1 MKRFLQKIVTF
12 LYQNQNKR
20 RSPRLPKRQGSSSGF
35 TLIELLVA
43 ALIASVMVTVMLT
56 FLVGVLESDRK
67 ETAKSN
73 AQEELQAAIGY
84 ISDDLQEA
92 IYIYG
97 STGLAGIN
105 SQLPHTQTDTANEC
119 NTNGTSTC
127 TPILVFWKRFVY
139 NPSTESKY
147 SNATAIY
154 SNPADPKEYLGCMP
168 YSGIA
173 ADLTACKT
181 SAATANGRAFGKE
194 TYAYSLI
201 AYYLK
206 DDSANSTD
214 TWSKTA
220 RILRWEIKDG
230 YLAYCS
236 NSSSLSNTS
245 GTITSPTGCP
255 PVANLSVRANSPL
268 IETATPGIYQADS
281 NVYFI
286 LPSQGFNSPDFLT
299 DGAIDSWKKFANYS
313 FDTTNPQ
320 NSRYVT
326 LVDFM
331 DDTAYATTQGG
342 NLEATGTGTITA
354 AATSG
359 IKIPIGKNNT
369 AGGNLD
375 CNDPSVGVGISL
387 AGTVTERVPAD
398 FADTT
403 INPSGLS
410 SFYLCVAPSKVTTRI
425 YMRGNA
431 IARLATPAIAR
442 DRRLPNTN
450 NNTFFPTADV
460 RSFGRSA
467 INLGRS

>member
-1 MKRFLQKIVTF
+1 MKRFLQKIVA
-12 LYQNQNKR
+12 LQHQNKNHNQNKR

-35 TLIELLVA
+35 TLLELLVA
-43 ALIASVMVTVMLT
+43 ALMASIMVVVMLS
-56 FLVGVLESDRK
+56 FLVGVLDSDRK

-73 AQEELQAAIGY
+73 AQEELQAAIAY
-84 ISDDLQEA
+84 MSDDLQEA

-97 STGLAGIN
+97 STGIAGIN
-105 SQLPHTQTDTANEC
+105 SELPHTQSDAANEC

-127 TPILVFWKRFVY
+127 TPILVFWKRFTY
-139 NPSTESKY
+139 TPSTQSKY
-147 SNATAIY
+147 SAT
-154 SNPADPKEYLGCMP
+154 PAAAAERLGCMP

-173 ADLTACKT
+173 ADLAACQA
-181 SAATANGRAFGKE
+181 SATPFGKE
-194 TYAYSLI
+194 TYAYSLV

-206 DDSANSTD
+206 DDHANPSD
-214 TWSKTA
+214 SGWSNTA

-236 NSSSLSNTS
+236 NSSVVSNTS
-245 GTITSPTGCP
+245 GTITSPAGCP
-255 PVANLSVRANSPL
+255 PVGNLSVRANSTQPAL
-268 IETATPGIYQADS
+268 LPSNNVDP

-286 LPSQGFNSPDFLT
+286 LPSQGFKSPDFLT
-299 DGAIDSWKKFANYS
+299 EGAIDNWKKFAPYS
-313 FDTTNPQ
+313 FDTTDAK

-331 DDTAYATTQGG
+331 DDTAYTATQGG
-342 NLEATGTGTITA
+342 NAAATGTGVPTA
-354 AATSG
+354 AADSA
-359 IKIPIGKNNT
+359 IKIPIGKNNA

-375 CNDPSVGVGISL
+375 CNDPSVGVGSSV

-398 FADTT
+398 FASAT

-410 SFYLCVAPSKVTTRI
+410 SFYLCVAPTKVTARM
-425 YMRGNA
+425 YLRGNA
-431 IARLATPAIAR
+431 IARLTSPAIPR
-442 DRRLPNTN
+442 DQRLPQIKSSA
-450 NNTFFPTADV
+450 FFPTADV